1 MDYQFIYN
9 PNGDAVGIEIDN
21 VFYKIVGV
29 EYKQNGQKSTVA
41 TPNARTPTQAE
52 IQAIAL
58 QKAGSLDT
66 YIFNNAASTGVKT
79 VQTQEKNSFWE
90 GFSADKVFTG
100 IVTAVTSIF
109 GNRSQQTQTVDP
121 SVYGTNPYLTP
132 APQSNTNN
140 LILLAIGA
148 FVIFFFLKGDNK
160 KKD

>member
-1 MDYQFIYN
+1 MNYEFVYN
-9 PNGDAVGIEIDN
+9 TNGDAIGITIDD

-29 EYKQNGQKSTVA
+29 EYRQNGQNSTVS

-79 VQTQEKNSFWE
+79 VQTQEKSSFWE
-90 GFSADKVFTG
+90 GFNADKLFTG
-100 IVTAVTSIF
+100 IVSAVTSIF
-109 GNRSQQTQTVDP
+109 GNRTQTQTVDP
-121 SVYGTNPYLTP
+121 SIYGTNPYLVP
-132 APQSNTNN
+132 QPQSNTNN
-140 LILLAIGA
+140 YILLIVGV
-148 FVIFFFLKGDNK
+148 FVIFFLFKGDNK